1 MRKGWRVGEALEVGV
16 GEQNKELCV
25 QRGGNGMAMGRVSK
39 TEGLH
44 VKVLKQRSVGV
55 E

>member
-1 MRKGWRVGEALEVGV
+1 MQKGWRVGEALEVGV
-16 GEQNKELCV
+16 EKQNKELCV
-25 QRGGNGMAMGRVSK
+25 QRCGNGMAMGRVSK

-44 VKVLKQRSVGV
+44 VKVLKRRPVGV